1 MDRNRTPTSTICVL
15 LGLCIA
21 LAGVVVP
28 APARGQYPYQ
38 CPPGYYYDPYY
49 GCVLQG
55 YVYAPPYYV
64 YPDYGFTF
72 FYGGGGGWGGYYG
85 RGGGVAPRGG
95 APHGAAPHGGGSHG
109 GGHGGH

>member
-28 APARGQYPYQ
+28 APVRGQYPYQ

-72 FYGGGGGWGGYYG
+72 FYGGGGWGGYYG